1 VSACSRLQPLVTL
14 STAEAEYQALS
25 LAVQES
31 MFLRQMLSELG
42 YPQHDATPIG
52 EDNQA
57 CIFIATTASTS
68 SKTKHLDIRLH
79 FVRDA
84 HQGGLVK
91 TYYVPSNEMLAD
103 IFTKPIPN
111 PQFEKIVSTVVRCSV
126 D

>member
-1 VSACSRLQPLVTL
+1 
-14 STAEAEYQALS
+14 
-25 LAVQES
+25 
-31 MFLRQMLSELG
+31 MFPRQILSELG
-42 YPQHDATPIG
+42 YPQHYATPIG

-68 SKTKHLDIRLH
+68 SRTRDLDIRLH

-91 TYYVPSNEMLAD
+91 IYYVPSNEMLAD

-111 PQFEKIVSTVVRCSV
+111 PQFEKIVSTVMRCFV